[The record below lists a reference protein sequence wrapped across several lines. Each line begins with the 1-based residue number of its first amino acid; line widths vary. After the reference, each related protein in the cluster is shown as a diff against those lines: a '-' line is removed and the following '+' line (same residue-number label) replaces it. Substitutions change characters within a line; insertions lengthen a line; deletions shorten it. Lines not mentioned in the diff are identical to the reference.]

1 MVAPVARPSNRCGLA
16 LRSLATIRATNAEAA
31 SLVGCIITS
40 TTAVVDMNPAGKS
53 FRKRMSAAQNTR
65 VVMVRRDLERIP
77 DFSLP
82 PEFSLRFFEPGD
94 EEHWRRIH
102 VMADLHNPITPE
114 LFRNQFGTDDKL
126 LADRQLYLLAPDK
139 EPIGTATAWFDD

>member
-94 EEHWRRIH
+94 ERSEEHTSELQSR
-102 VMADLHNPITPE
+102 LHLVCRLLLE
-114 LFRNQFGTDDKL
+114 KKKKYKL
-126 LADRQLYLLAPDK
+126 RSVVHNVKTYRHAHW
-139 EPIGTATAWFDD
+139 T

>member
-94 EEHWRRIH
+94 ERSEEHTSELQSR
-102 VMADLHNPITPE
+102 LHLVCRLLLEKKKTDSMTLHSTDSNHYTSMSPE
-114 LFRNQFGTDDKL
+114 T
-126 LADRQLYLLAPDK
+126 
-139 EPIGTATAWFDD
+139 